1 MGAEVKWFEQKV
13 LAEISKVKRSALRK
27 IGAAVARDAKALCPV
42 GIEVRFATKTVK
54 EREPG
59 TLRASIRYLIVKKGT
74 GVQVIAGSKKAL
86 ISRGGKSYM
95 GRDPFYARFVEYG
108 TSRMSARPY
117 LRPAMRKN
125 HDMIMRAFTNI
136 LK

>member
-1 MGAEVKWFEQKV
+1 MPVKWYENEV
-13 LAEISKVKRSALRK
+13 IAEISKIKRTALRK

-42 GIEVRFATKTVK
+42 GVEIRSGSTVIK

-59 TLRASIRYLIVKKGT
+59 TLRASIRYKLVNKGT
-74 GVQVIAGSKKAL
+74 GVQVLAGSKASL
-86 ISRGGKSYM
+86 VSGGGNKYRF
-95 GRDPFYARFVEYG
+95 RDPFYARFVEFG
-108 TSRMSARPY
+108 TSRMMARPY

-125 HDMIMRAFTNI
+125 WDAIMAAFTGK